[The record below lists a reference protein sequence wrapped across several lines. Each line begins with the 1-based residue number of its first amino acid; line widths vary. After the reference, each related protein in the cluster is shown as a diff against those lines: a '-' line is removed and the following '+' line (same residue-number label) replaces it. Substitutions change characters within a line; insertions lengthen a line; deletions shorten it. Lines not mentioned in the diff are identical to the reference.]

1 MHYNTYIYIYVY
13 DFGHAG
19 ETSPKGQ
26 RETKEIPLVVKV
38 IDDNN

>member
-1 MHYNTYIYIYVY
+1 MILDTRAKQVQ
-13 DFGHAG
+13 
-19 ETSPKGQ
+19 KGQ